1 MCWPSFTALQIH
13 VWVPKYCFLLP
24 WFLLKIKSVR
34 ILDTV
39 VCWAIFFGCFL
50 LSATPLNC
58 VSLPFQVFL
67 GTELVCGQS
76 LDWHTCFWIAMLFK
90 ILFPSNFVSG
100 DTAVLSKILFSNFV
114 SSSITLTGFYL
125 LTWKTWLYFFGDA
138 ESGSGPRLLCTDLA
152 RLWWVQ
158 QLYSL
163 RAFRLK
169 GLTNAFP
176 WIVEILKK
184 QKAAERILQPSSP
197 RMLIRGWHKYSD
209 VKSV

>member
-1 MCWPSFTALQIH
+1 MIKF
-13 VWVPKYCFLLP
+13 YCFAARLRFMCGSESTVLLP
-24 WFLLKIKSVR
+24 WFLLKI
-34 ILDTV
+34 LDTMV
-39 VCWAIFFGCFL
+39 WWAIFFGCFL

-58 VSLPFQVFL
+58 SQFAISSFAWHWTSLWTVFGL
-67 GTELVCGQS
+67 TLVF
-76 LDWHTCFWIAMLFK
+76 FWIAMLFK